1 MSTDPQNPEQP
12 QDENAPA
19 APEVAAE
26 ETISEPE
33 VPAVQAS
40 EPAEPEVPTV
50 EAAEPSISTGLEIGS
65 ESVEEADDSEMV
77 PVSDPVIRG
86 KVDRYGVAW
95 GTGRRK
101 TAVARVR
108 LKEGSG
114 EFSINGRS
122 LEEYFP
128 VERDQKLIAGPLNAV
143 ELLGKVDITVNVRG
157 GGPTGQTGAVVLGI
171 ARALQAKDPSLHHT
185 LSSGGFLT
193 RDGRMVERKKYGFK
207 KARKS
212 FQFSK
217 R

>member
-1 MSTDPQNPEQP
+1 MSTDSSNPELP
-12 QDENAPA
+12 QDDAAPEKPA
-19 APEVAAE
+19 APEATIQEPEVPEVAAPA
-26 ETISEPE
+26 EPE
-33 VPAVQAS
+33 VPAVEATEPTIAS
-40 EPAEPEVPTV
+40 
-50 EAAEPSISTGLEIGS
+50 GLEIGS
-65 ESVEEADDSEMV
+65 EAGEAVSEAEPIV
-77 PVSDPVIRG
+77 NRNPVIRG
-86 KVDRYGVAW
+86 KIDRYGVAW

-108 LKEGSG
+108 LKDGDG
-114 EFSINGRS
+114 KVVINGRT

-128 VERDQKLIAGPLNAV
+128 ILRDQKLIFAPLEAV
-143 ELLGKVDITVNVRG
+143 DLKGKVDIIVNVKG

-171 ARALQAKDPSLHHT
+171 ARAIQVKSPELHPS

-193 RDGRMVERKKYGFK
+193 RDSRMVERKKYGYK